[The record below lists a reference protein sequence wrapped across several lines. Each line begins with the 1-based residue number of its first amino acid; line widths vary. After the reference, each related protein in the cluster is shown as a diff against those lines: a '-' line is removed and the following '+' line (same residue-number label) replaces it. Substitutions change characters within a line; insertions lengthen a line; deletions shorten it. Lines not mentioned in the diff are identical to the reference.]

1 MICPICK
8 SKKTKLIWLGK
19 LRAGKNIWTKQNKK
33 ISRCQNCDL
42 IFLNKR
48 NKNLIDNKI
57 FRKIFDGDN
66 SVKKYYS
73 FNKPRELL
81 KLKKIRKLISFKNKS
96 ILESGCGAATNLDFL
111 KKEAKDTAGFDSII
125 YKKHVEKKHLFYSS
139 LQELKKSE
147 KKFDI
152 ILSLGEIEHK
162 FNVSE
167 FISIFKSKLKKNGL
181 LVFRIP
187 NFNNIYMFLLGYNF
201 LKYDYRVSHNYY
213 FTETSA
219 DFLFKKNK
227 LKIFLKKGLQ
237 EYSINHL
244 LKYIQTGKRVKK
256 YKKII
261 NNEVANFTLK
271 NLERYKVS
279 TSLLYILKK

>member
-1 MICPICK
+1 MNCPICK
-8 SKKTKLIWLGK
+8 SKKNKLIWNGK
-19 LRAGKNIWTKQNKK
+19 LRAGKDIWTKKNKK

-48 NKNLIDNKI
+48 NKNLIDNKV

-66 SVKKYYS
+66 SVKKYIS
-73 FNKPRELL
+73 FNKSRELL
-81 KLKKIRKLISFKNKS
+81 KLKKIKKYINFKNKS
-96 ILESGCGAATNLDFL
+96 ILESGCGAATNLDLL
-111 KKEAKDTAGFDSII
+111 KKEVKDTSGLDSYI
-125 YKKHVEKKHLFYSS
+125 YKKHVEKKHLFFSS
-139 LQELKKSE
+139 LKELKKSK

-162 FNVSE
+162 FDVNQ
-167 FISIFKSKLKKNGL
+167 FINLFKSKLKKNGF

-227 LKIFLKKGLQ
+227 LKIYLKKGLQ

-256 YKKII
+256 YKNII
-261 NNEVANFTLK
+261 NEKISNFTLE
-271 NLERYKVS
+271 NLENYKVS
-279 TSLLYILKK
+279 TSMLYILKK